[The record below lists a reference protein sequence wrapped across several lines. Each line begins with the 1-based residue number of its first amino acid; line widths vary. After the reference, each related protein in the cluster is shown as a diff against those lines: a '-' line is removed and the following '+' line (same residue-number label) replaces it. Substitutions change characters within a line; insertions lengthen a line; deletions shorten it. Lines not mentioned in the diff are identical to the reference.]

1 VTKTYNSLTE
11 KIEVFDNGLIRARSM
26 MPMNRRN
33 FVKGGLA
40 TGAAA
45 ATLGLGPKIARAGES
60 VKYMGWLGYEEG
72 LRGGSF
78 LTEKDVELE
87 ITYIDNLEQIS
98 ATAATGGLGHMDF
111 STPVMFYVPGWAARG
126 FLAPLDESRIPNLA
140 GCFPEIRDAAGLV
153 VDGTRYAVP
162 FAWGSLPLMY
172 NADVIKEAPT
182 SWMDMFKDEFKGK
195 VTVTEDILGVVFTF
209 IMITNGKTTPWL
221 ITREQ
226 LKEAMDLLITFK
238 KEHALTIASGY
249 GELAAL
255 FESGDVLM
263 GQGWE
268 AVSMWMG
275 EGAPTMKWVHPKEGV
290 LAFIDNYSIM
300 TDSPNIDLCHDLLNH
315 ALSPEAQAHAHNFN
329 ATATTVEAA
338 VPLLDD
344 WARPMYPYDNLGT
357 FFENAGGFMEQ
368 FPIDSDGTHVTY
380 DEVIESWENFLRA

>member
-1 VTKTYNSLTE
+1 MTKTYNSLTE
-11 KIEVFDNGLIRARSM
+11 KIEVFDNGLVRARSM
-26 MPMNRRN
+26 LPMNRRN
-33 FVKGGLA
+33 FVTGGLA
-40 TGAAA
+40 AGAAA
-45 ATLGLGPKIARAGES
+45 ATLGFGPKSARARDT

-72 LRGGSF
+72 LRGGSY
-78 LTEKDVELE
+78 LTDHDIELE
-87 ITYIDNLEQIS
+87 ITYIDNLESIA

-111 STPVMFYVPGWAARG
+111 TTPVMFYVPGWAANG
-126 FLAPLDESRIPNLA
+126 FLAPLDESRIPNLD
-140 GCFPEIRDAAGLV
+140 GCFPEIRDATGLV

-182 SWMDMFKDEFKGK
+182 HWMDMFKDEFKGK
-195 VTVTEDILGVVFTF
+195 VTVTEDILGVVLTF
-209 IMITNGKTTPWL
+209 IMITNSKDTPWL

-226 LKEAMDLLITFK
+226 LKESMDLLIKFK

-255 FESGDVLM
+255 FESGDVIM
-263 GQGWE
+263 GQSWE

-275 EGAPTMKWVHPKEGV
+275 EGAPTMKWVHPAEGT
-290 LAFIDNYSIM
+290 LTFIDNYSIM
-300 TDSPNIDLCHDLLNH
+300 TDSPNMDLCHDLLNH
-315 ALSPEAQAHAHNFN
+315 ILSPEAQAHAHNFN

-368 FPIDSDGTHVTY
+368 FPFESDGTHVTY
-380 DEVIESWENFLRA
+380 DEVIESWENFLRS